1 MKKIS
6 RLNFEKEYSMLDS
19 KIVRAI
25 RHIESYGFNKVIA
38 VWIGEF

>member
-25 RHIESYGFNKVIA
+25 RHIESYRFNKVIA
-38 VWIGEF
+38 V